1 MAHCETREI
10 IEIFH
15 RFRPIVQ
22 IFYTRAVHTVRSAQ
36 NLSHSSS
43 SPSVCFSASSSY
55 QSPARRRCNTSE
67 TTSQQRRYSTEST
80 LHCRGHKSAPNS
92 KGLTAPWG
100 SNNRQPQ
107 KPSTTILSA
116 LLQWFHSQN
125 KPPTKCDYLSLHT
138 PRAGTLASLME
149 CLSARSNYPFFHSNL
164 LKKQNLQD
172 FS

>member
-1 MAHCETREI
+1 VSTGFATLRTRSTLHYENWQTTVKYSTIRNGTLHFLSFQNIWSTSDVLENGWPSITYLELDIGITSSVAHCETREI

-55 QSPARRRCNTSE
+55 QSPARRRRNTSD

-80 LHCRGHKSAPNS
+80 LHCRWHKSAPNS
-92 KGLTAPWG
+92 KGLTAP
-100 SNNRQPQ
+100 
-107 KPSTTILSA
+107 
-116 LLQWFHSQN
+116 
-125 KPPTKCDYLSLHT
+125 
-138 PRAGTLASLME
+138 
-149 CLSARSNYPFFHSNL
+149 
-164 LKKQNLQD
+164 
-172 FS
+172 